1 MFTGISNLML
11 LNEVTQFNAL
21 LSTVDPSIRE
31 EFSDVWRN
39 DLNQAIENRRV
50 LLESANSVL
59 EYYGSM
65 IRVIGVNYDTA
76 TESLVW
82 LIIKAPVTKTRK
94 LSRRKE
100 Q

>member
-11 LNEVTQFNAL
+11 LNEVTQFQSL
-21 LSTVDPSIRE
+21 LSTVDSSVRD

-39 DLNQAIENRRV
+39 DLNQVIESRKV

-59 EYYGSM
+59 EYYGST
-65 IRVIGVNYDTA
+65 IRVIGVNYDTS

-82 LIIKAPVTKTRK
+82 LIVKSPVTKK
-94 LSRRKE
+94 RRTSNKKDI
-100 Q
+100 